1 MISSTLRAAI
11 EALHQAIADEP
22 DPEDK
27 AALTQCLQQM
37 LKVQAKNLAEGQGG
51 PEQQGAGNPP
61 GRRTALMQTLAG
73 GPAFGGGPPTGGG
86 P

>member
-1 MISSTLRAAI
+1 MAISDSLRQAI
-11 EALHQAIADEP
+11 ETLHQAIVDEP

-37 LKVQAKNLAEGQGG
+37 LKVQAKNMAEGQGA
-51 PEQQGAGNPP
+51 QGGGNPP

-73 GPAFGGGPPTGGG
+73 GGGP
-86 P
+86 